1 MGGLRC
7 AVALLW
13 LLPASVQAQNASPVQ
28 LDLGMD
34 VAGPG
39 QHVSLPVTLSAPAGA
54 TVSRVVLKATFS
66 QDQLL
71 YEETLPGVAAE
82 STGVEIEAAVMDLP
96 DQEGNTGLRVEISST
111 QGLPEGELARIS
123 FQISENA
130 ELNDEI
136 IVESVSRSIQIL
148 KDEGLQAEGSDGLV
162 SVIANAFFA
171 CFFYLH

>member
-7 AVALLW
+7 TLALLW
-13 LLPASVQAQNASPVQ
+13 LISASVQAQNASPVQ

-39 QHVSLPVTLSAPAGA
+39 QHVSLPVTLSAPAGV
-54 TVSRVVLKATFS
+54 TVSRVVLEATFS
-66 QDQLL
+66 QDMLH
-71 YEETLPGVAAE
+71 YEETLPGAAAE
-82 STGVEIEAAVMDLP
+82 SAEVEFEAGVMDPP
-96 DQEGNTGLRVEISST
+96 DQEGTNTLRVEISSA
-111 QGLPEGELARIS
+111 QGLPEGELLRIS

-148 KDEGLQAEGSDGLV
+148 EDEDLQAEGSDGLI